1 MNSFANTMFAMLFG
15 GIRSVIQRVWGAA
28 AEGRL
33 SGFFT
38 WLGDHWLWVALFLC
52 IACTA
57 VDFLVWVIRWRPYL
71 VWKTWLRKLRRLF
84 RGERKREKMFERGY
98 REALVPVHIA
108 EGPAP
113 AAPRTDWP
121 EEQWEEQQEIPAPQT
136 PEEYP
141 VYPQPAG
148 QPAPEADVPAVQFE
162 MPAYPAQE
170 PAAVFSAPQPENP
183 APRGR
188 AFPPPTAYEAPPM
201 ELPERPA
208 SVYGAEPSYA
218 SRRRRSERHEK
229 KRGEWQKR
237 LAAITQDDVG
247 MLDGL
252 PPAVDRQDAF
262 HEPVYPHQPGADG
275 GQGPSWAVSG
285 RQQGGG
291 A

>member
-1 MNSFANTMFAMLFG
+1 
-15 GIRSVIQRVWGAA
+15 
-28 AEGRL
+28 
-33 SGFFT
+33 
-38 WLGDHWLWVALFLC
+38 
-52 IACTA
+52 
-57 VDFLVWVIRWRPYL
+57 
-71 VWKTWLRKLRRLF
+71 
-84 RGERKREKMFERGY
+84 
-98 REALVPVHIA
+98 
-108 EGPAP
+108 
-113 AAPRTDWP
+113 
-121 EEQWEEQQEIPAPQT
+121 
-136 PEEYP
+136 
-141 VYPQPAG
+141 
-148 QPAPEADVPAVQFE
+148 
-162 MPAYPAQE
+162 
-170 PAAVFSAPQPENP
+170 
-183 APRGR
+183 
-188 AFPPPTAYEAPPM
+188 M

-285 RQQGGG
+285 RQLGGG